1 MRRVSIGISLLMLMP
16 AVTQAWYD
24 IPLECRV
31 QFSPYA
37 FNYHNNG
44 LITGCFKYNPYAFS
58 RSTSGLVFRGVRYN
72 PYAFNY
78 ANTGLILDYYY
89 WWPFPWPQQP
99 VYVGSSNTSASYNS
113 NAPAP
118 NSNALPSYSF
128 SVTRAVPEGTT
139 NGTPPPATKPEQTR
153 HDDPLIIIKQHLRDR
168 GFSNVSINRILRI
181 DGKLVSA
188 DFLLQE
194 QNLLVKYWDLR
205 QTESL
210 DNLKQKMLEKY
221 KKDWQSFAVRY
232 KQGGGSIYYVEASD
246 REEITLVLDSCS
258 ELNPGNGPAS
268 AKTLYARQ

>member
-1 MRRVSIGISLLMLMP
+1 MLMP
-16 AVTQAWYD
+16 AITQAWYD

-44 LITGCFKYNPYAFS
+44 LIQGGFKYNPYAFS

-99 VYVGSSNTSASYNS
+99 VYAGSINVSASYSGNT
-113 NAPAP
+113 PAP

-128 SVTRAVPEGTT
+128 SVSRAVQQGTASVT
-139 NGTPPPATKPEQTR
+139 LPPAAKPKQTR
-153 HDDPLIIIKQHLRDR
+153 HDNPLIVIKQHLRDR
-168 GFSNVSINRILRI
+168 GFSNVSTNRILRI

-188 DFLLQE
+188 DFLLQD
-194 QNLLVKYWDLR
+194 QNLLIKYWDLR

-210 DNLKQKMLEKY
+210 DSLKQKMLEKY
-221 KKDWQSFAVRY
+221 KKDWQSFAEQY
-232 KQGGGSIYYVEASD
+232 EQGGGKIYSVEAFD
-246 REEITLVLDSCS
+246 REGITLVLESCGD
-258 ELNPGNGPAS
+258 LKPGNGTAS
-268 AKTLYARQ
+268 TQTLYAKQ